1 VSDEFLDMAS
11 GFLNCRIGYL
21 SFKYLGLPVGANP
34 RSFSMW
40 QPMLETLKRRLGSWG
55 NKYVS
60 LGGRI
65 VLINAV
71 LSSIP
76 IFFLSYMK
84 MPVKVWKEVVSIQRN
99 FLWGGLTKK
108 RRISWV
114 K

>member
-1 VSDEFLDMAS
+1 
-11 GFLNCRIGYL
+11 
-21 SFKYLGLPVGANP
+21 VGANP